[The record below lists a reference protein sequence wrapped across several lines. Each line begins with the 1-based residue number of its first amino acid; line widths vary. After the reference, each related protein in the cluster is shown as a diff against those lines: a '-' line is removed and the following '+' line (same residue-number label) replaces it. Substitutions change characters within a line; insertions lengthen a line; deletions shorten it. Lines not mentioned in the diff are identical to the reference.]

1 MNEQNNKDSEKSILQ
16 LRQALR
22 KNLEAVDQEIIS
34 RLNKSI
40 PLINDIGTHLINA
53 AGKRLRPLLT
63 LAMAAQFNNYSKNPI
78 LLAAA
83 VEFIHTATLLH
94 DDVVDESNLRRGKKT
109 ANIIWGNEFSVL
121 AGDFLFAQSF
131 ELMVETESIEALSSL
146 ASASCKIT
154 QGEFQQMQ
162 IANKP
167 ETSIENYL
175 EVIGKKTA
183 ELFGASCKSGVIVSE
198 GNAEQQ
204 NAAYD
209 YGFNLGLAFQI
220 VDDLMDFNNLPN
232 KMGKNLGDDFKLGKT
247 TLPVILAWQKSNAK
261 EKQFWIKTLK
271 ELNQEPHDFM
281 SAIEIFNKYNIFE
294 DCKKKTQEFISLSIK
309 CLEILPDTEI
319 EYYFKATSNSGKV
332 INRPIVAPQG
342 GYQFRMT
349 PPSYQS
355 IQLFNGWNLISS
367 FLNTNQS
374 VDSLFE
380 SISEHIVIVKN
391 NEGTAYLPDWNF
403 NGIGIFNSLE
413 GYFVKTNLS
422 STLNLFGSFLNP
434 DENPIILNN
443 GWSTISYL
451 RVDEV
456 SAELIFAELEGENNL
471 VIAKNYLGQAYLPEW
486 DFNGIGNLT
495 PGQGYQLK
503 VYQADT
509 LNFLPIHETY

>member
-1 MNEQNNKDSEKSILQ
+1 MNEQNIKDSEKSILQ
-16 LRQALR
+16 LRHALR

-40 PLINDIGTHLINA
+40 PLINDIGTYLINA

-131 ELMVETESIEALSSL
+131 ELMVETESIKALSSL

-198 GNAEQQ
+198 GKTEEQ

-220 VDDLMDFNNLPN
+220 IDDLMDFNNLPN

-247 TLPVILAWQKSNAK
+247 TLPIILAWQKSNRK

-271 ELNQEPHDFM
+271 ELKQEPNDFNN
-281 SAIEIFNKYNIFE
+281 AIDIFNKYNIFNE
-294 DCKKKTQEFISLSIK
+294 CKKKTREFISVSLKS
-309 CLEILPDTEI
+309 LEKLPDTEI
-319 EYYFKATSNSGKV
+319 KKH
-332 INRPIVAPQG
+332 
-342 GYQFRMT
+342 
-349 PPSYQS
+349 
-355 IQLFNGWNLISS
+355 LIG
-367 FLNTNQS
+367 LAN
-374 VDSLFE
+374 E
-380 SISEHIVIVKN
+380 SIERSK
-391 NEGTAYLPDWNF
+391 
-403 NGIGIFNSLE
+403 
-413 GYFVKTNLS
+413 
-422 STLNLFGSFLNP
+422 
-434 DENPIILNN
+434 
-443 GWSTISYL
+443 
-451 RVDEV
+451 
-456 SAELIFAELEGENNL
+456 
-471 VIAKNYLGQAYLPEW
+471 
-486 DFNGIGNLT
+486 
-495 PGQGYQLK
+495 
-503 VYQADT
+503 
-509 LNFLPIHETY
+509 

>member
-1 MNEQNNKDSEKSILQ
+1 MTEPNTENYEKSILQ
-16 LRQALR
+16 LRHLLNQSL
-22 KNLEAVDQEIIS
+22 KGVDQEIIF

-40 PLINDIGTHLINA
+40 PLINDIGKHLINA
-53 AGKRLRPLLT
+53 SGKRLRPLLT
-63 LAMAAQFNNYSKNPI
+63 LAMAAQFNDNSKKPI

-183 ELFGASCKSGVIVSE
+183 ELFGASCKSGVVVSA

-220 VDDLMDFNNLPN
+220 IDDLMDFNNLPN

-247 TLPVILAWQKSNAK
+247 TLPVILAWQKSNPK

-271 ELNQEPHDFM
+271 ELNQEPNDFNN
-281 SAIEIFNKYNIFE
+281 AIDIFNKYNIFDE
-294 DCKKKTQEFISLSIK
+294 CKMKTEEFISLAINSLDK
-309 CLEILPDTEI
+309 LPSTEI
-319 EYYFKATSNSGKV
+319 N
-332 INRPIVAPQG
+332 NH
-342 GYQFRMT
+342 
-349 PPSYQS
+349 
-355 IQLFNGWNLISS
+355 LIG
-367 FLNTNQS
+367 LAN
-374 VDSLFE
+374 E
-380 SISEHIVIVKN
+380 SIERSN
-391 NEGTAYLPDWNF
+391 
-403 NGIGIFNSLE
+403 
-413 GYFVKTNLS
+413 
-422 STLNLFGSFLNP
+422 
-434 DENPIILNN
+434 
-443 GWSTISYL
+443 
-451 RVDEV
+451 
-456 SAELIFAELEGENNL
+456 
-471 VIAKNYLGQAYLPEW
+471 
-486 DFNGIGNLT
+486 
-495 PGQGYQLK
+495 
-503 VYQADT
+503 
-509 LNFLPIHETY
+509 

>member
-1 MNEQNNKDSEKSILQ
+1 MNEQNIKVSEKSILQ

-131 ELMVETESIEALSSL
+131 ELMVETKSIEALASL

-183 ELFGASCKSGVIVSE
+183 ELFGASCKSGIIVSG
-198 GNAEQQ
+198 GNVDQQ

-247 TLPVILAWQKSNAK
+247 TLPVILAWQKSNPK
-261 EKQFWIKTLK
+261 EKQFWVRTLK
-271 ELNQEPHDFM
+271 ELNQEPNDFNN
-281 SAIEIFNKYNIFE
+281 AIDIFDKYNIFNE
-294 DCKKKTQEFISLSIK
+294 CKKKTEEFISISVK
-309 CLEILPDTEI
+309 SLEKLPDTEI
-319 EYYFKATSNSGKV
+319 
-332 INRPIVAPQG
+332 
-342 GYQFRMT
+342 
-349 PPSYQS
+349 
-355 IQLFNGWNLISS
+355 
-367 FLNTNQS
+367 
-374 VDSLFE
+374 
-380 SISEHIVIVKN
+380 
-391 NEGTAYLPDWNF
+391 
-403 NGIGIFNSLE
+403 
-413 GYFVKTNLS
+413 
-422 STLNLFGSFLNP
+422 
-434 DENPIILNN
+434 
-443 GWSTISYL
+443 
-451 RVDEV
+451 
-456 SAELIFAELEGENNL
+456 
-471 VIAKNYLGQAYLPEW
+471 KNYL
-486 DFNGIGNLT
+486 IGLAIESIERS
-495 PGQGYQLK
+495 K
-503 VYQADT
+503 
-509 LNFLPIHETY
+509 

>member
-1 MNEQNNKDSEKSILQ
+1 MNEQNIKDSEKSILQ
-16 LRQALR
+16 LRHALR

-183 ELFGASCKSGVIVSE
+183 ELFGASCKSGVIVSK

-247 TLPVILAWQKSNAK
+247 TLPVILAWQKSNPK
-261 EKQFWIKTLK
+261 EKQFWVRTLK
-271 ELNQEPHDFM
+271 ELNQEPNDFNN
-281 SAIEIFNKYNIFE
+281 AIDIFNKYNIFNE
-294 DCKKKTQEFISLSIK
+294 CKKKTREFISVSVNS
-309 CLEILPDTEI
+309 LEKLPDTEI
-319 EYYFKATSNSGKV
+319 KNH
-332 INRPIVAPQG
+332 
-342 GYQFRMT
+342 
-349 PPSYQS
+349 
-355 IQLFNGWNLISS
+355 LIG
-367 FLNTNQS
+367 LAN
-374 VDSLFE
+374 E
-380 SISEHIVIVKN
+380 SIERSK
-391 NEGTAYLPDWNF
+391 
-403 NGIGIFNSLE
+403 
-413 GYFVKTNLS
+413 
-422 STLNLFGSFLNP
+422 
-434 DENPIILNN
+434 
-443 GWSTISYL
+443 
-451 RVDEV
+451 
-456 SAELIFAELEGENNL
+456 
-471 VIAKNYLGQAYLPEW
+471 
-486 DFNGIGNLT
+486 
-495 PGQGYQLK
+495 
-503 VYQADT
+503 
-509 LNFLPIHETY
+509 